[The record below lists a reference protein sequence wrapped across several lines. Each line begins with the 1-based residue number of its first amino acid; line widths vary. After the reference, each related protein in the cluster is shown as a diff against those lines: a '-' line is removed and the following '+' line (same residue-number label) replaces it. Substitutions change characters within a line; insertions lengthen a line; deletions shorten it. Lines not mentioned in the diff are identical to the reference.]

1 VRGHPEVEQYAVKA
15 LGIGETGR
23 RKIGIVA
30 QQRAELPTAFEV
42 HQALARSGQR
52 ARVAVDAG
60 DTHATLEQGGRMATT
75 TQGAVEDGVGVGQQR
90 FHFGQQD
97 GDVVGPRAP

>member
-1 VRGHPEVEQYAVKA
+1 MELELEGKVA
-15 LGIGETGR
+15 LVTG
-23 RKIGIVA
+23 GGMGVG
-30 QQRAELPTAFEV
+30 RAICKR
-42 HQALARSGQR
+42 LAAEG
-52 ARVAVDAG
+52 ARVAVNAG

-75 TQGAVEDGVGVGQQR
+75 TQGAVEDGIGIGQQR